1 MKDSFTR
8 ALLGAVLAGAAL
20 LSLSVAA
27 GDYARHHDPERMMAH
42 LADRLELDEG
52 QRTQA
57 QQIIESGAAQRTE
70 TQQELEAL
78 RQQLRALRENFD
90 PDTARALAD
99 RIGELTGDALYE
111 ATSRQA
117 EVYALLT
124 DEQRIELQALKE
136 QRESSRRKWKRGHPA
151 GADEEQ
157 AW

>member
-8 ALLGAVLAGAAL
+8 AMLGAVLAGAAL

-27 GDYARHHDPERMMAH
+27 GDYARHHDPQRMMAH
-42 LADRLELDEG
+42 LAERLELDEG
-52 QRTQA
+52 QRAQA
-57 QQIIESGAAQRTE
+57 QQIIESGAVQRAE
-70 TQQELEAL
+70 AQQEMDAL
-78 RQQLRALRENFD
+78 RQQLRAMRESFD

-99 RIGELTGDALYE
+99 RIGQLTADMAYE
-111 ATSRQA
+111 ATSRQS

-124 DEQRIELQALKE
+124 DEQRLELQALKE
-136 QRESSRRKWKRGHPA
+136 QRESSRRTWKRGHPA